1 MVPAAHRLNLLVQDY
16 ELESQLRRQCDAFI
30 SRILKQKETENMD
43 TTTAIG
49 SDNFVIN
56 RIESLRTLL
65 PIIDLEKLI
74 MKNK

>member
-1 MVPAAHRLNLLVQDY
+1 MEHGV
-16 ELESQLRRQCDAFI
+16 
-30 SRILKQKETENMD
+30 KQKETEKMD

-49 SDNFVIN
+49 GDNFVIN

-65 PIIDLEKLI
+65 PIIDLEKHI

>member
-30 SRILKQKETENMD
+30 SRTLKQKETEKMD

-49 SDNFVIN
+49 GDNFVIN